1 VGLNNGEASIFRSKN
16 ACSFLSLGV
25 CSLILYEYFPVHS
38 IKVCNNGGIVMNP
51 FDVFL
56 IQYGLAAIFL
66 LLFVKSIGVPIPIPA
81 DLLILTAAASAA
93 AGKFG
98 LWQAVVAVLLALVLG
113 GLIQFVL
120 ARGPGRGL
128 LYRFGRYLGLTPA
141 RLDAA
146 SARVKKGGVVGIST
160 AILVPGI
167 RGVAIPAC
175 GLAGISI
182 GTFLPGLIVGSGLF
196 LALHFFLGYFGGAF
210 FVVTGRVLSGNFTV
224 IVALLLILIA
234 FVLWGVAFRRQRA
247 ARNDLEA
254 EGAPVT
260 LLHEGICPACLALY
274 MANQLRPLSLD
285 K

>member
-1 VGLNNGEASIFRSKN
+1 
-16 ACSFLSLGV
+16 
-25 CSLILYEYFPVHS
+25 
-38 IKVCNNGGIVMNP
+38 MNP
-51 FDVFL
+51 FDLFL

-81 DLLILTAAASAA
+81 DLLILTTAASAA

-98 LWQAVVAVLLALVLG
+98 LWQAVVAVLFAIVLG

-120 ARGPGRGL
+120 ARGPGRKL
-128 LYRFGRYLGLTPA
+128 FYRFGRYLGLTPM

-146 SARVKKGGVVGIST
+146 SARVKKGGIIGIST

-175 GLAGISI
+175 GLAGIPVR
-182 GTFLPGLIVGSGLF
+182 TFLPGLIVGSSLF

-224 IVALLLILIA
+224 VAVLLLLLIVFA
-234 FVLWGVAFRRQRA
+234 LWTVAFRRQRA
-247 ARNDLEA
+247 ARNNLEA
-254 EGAPVT
+254 EGAPLT

-274 MANQLRPLSLD
+274 AANQLRPLTIE
-285 K
+285 

>member
-1 VGLNNGEASIFRSKN
+1 MF
-16 ACSFLSLGV
+16 
-25 CSLILYEYFPVHS
+25 
-38 IKVCNNGGIVMNP
+38 MNP
-51 FDVFL
+51 LDLFL

-81 DLLILTAAASAA
+81 DLLVLTAAAGAA

-98 LWQAVVAVLLALVLG
+98 LWQTAVAVLFATVLG

-146 SARVKKGGVVGIST
+146 SARVKKGGIIGIST

-175 GLAGISI
+175 GLAGIPLR
-182 GTFLPGLIVGSGLF
+182 TFLPGLVVGSALF
-196 LALHFFLGYFGGAF
+196 LTLHLFLGYFGGAF
-210 FVVTGRVLSGNFTV
+210 FVVTGRALSANFTV
-224 IVALLLILIA
+224 IAVLLLLLIA
-234 FVLWGVAFRRQRA
+234 FALWTVAFRRQRV
-247 ARNDLEA
+247 ARNNLEA
-254 EGAPVT
+254 EAAPLA

-274 MANQLRPLSLD
+274 AANQLRPLSID